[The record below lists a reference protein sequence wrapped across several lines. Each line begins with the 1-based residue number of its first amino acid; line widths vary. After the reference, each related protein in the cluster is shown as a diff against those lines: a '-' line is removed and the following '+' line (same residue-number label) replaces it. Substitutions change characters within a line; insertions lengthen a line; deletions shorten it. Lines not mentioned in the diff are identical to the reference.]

1 MIKGGK
7 LLIIDFKKTD
17 LPIGPPKNLKLDAA
31 QVEAELRGAGFRNIR
46 IDDTTL
52 DYQYIITAV
61 AE

>member
-1 MIKGGK
+1 
-7 LLIIDFKKTD
+7 
-17 LPIGPPKNLKLDAA
+17 LDAA